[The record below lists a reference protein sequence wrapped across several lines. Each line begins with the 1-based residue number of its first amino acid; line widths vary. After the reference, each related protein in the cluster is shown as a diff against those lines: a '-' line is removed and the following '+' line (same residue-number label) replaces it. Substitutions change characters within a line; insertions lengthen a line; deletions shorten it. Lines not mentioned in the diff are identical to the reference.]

1 VAVEVNYEERALELE
16 PKKTKHLLP
25 IKTKG
30 GLVYRSIAEDFNGK
44 EIIPCGISY
53 CRNEAKLLYIL
64 SS

>member
-1 VAVEVNYEERALELE
+1 VNVEVNYEERALEFE

-44 EIIPCGISY
+44 EIIPYWISY
-53 CRNEAKLLYIL
+53 CRNEAKLLYML